1 MISSIYVVMAGMVIM
16 STINEVE
23 AFRLYFENGQS
34 LNSPNYG
41 SITDLQLYQPGF
53 QNFNL
58 DKSLYFINFHA
69 VEWSVLRPFTV
80 NRICYRLDLEK
91 QEGCDV
97 VARETHRATCH
108 YEVTPSKTKVFLNSP
123 CFLKS

>member
-80 NRICYRLDLEK
+80 NRICYRLD
-91 QEGCDV
+91 
-97 VARETHRATCH
+97 
-108 YEVTPSKTKVFLNSP
+108 
-123 CFLKS
+123 